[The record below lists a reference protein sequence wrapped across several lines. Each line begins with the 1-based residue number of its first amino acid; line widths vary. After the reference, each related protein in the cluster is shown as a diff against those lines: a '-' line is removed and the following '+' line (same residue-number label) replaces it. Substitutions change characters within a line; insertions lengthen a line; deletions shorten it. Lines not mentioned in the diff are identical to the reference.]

1 VSSDLIRELEALGA
15 EVDWP
20 ATPAFARTEVSVPS
34 VSRETVG
41 TVPSV
46 SRRRLVL
53 AVALAVLL
61 AAAGALAATGVI
73 HFGGATIKRVDR
85 LPAANPVASMQLG
98 TPVRIAEA
106 RRLLPGLRLPR
117 RLENPDAAYQ
127 DPRAV
132 SFVYLDAQRRPRAIL
147 AVLREGPELLQK
159 LVGVSTQIRRVRVDG
174 APGLYV
180 AGTHV
185 VDFLY
190 GPGRRLSRPTVLWQR
205 DGLLYRLEAA
215 DALTLASAR

>member
-34 VSRETVG
+34 VRETVG
-41 TVPSV
+41 TDTTV

-53 AVALAVLL
+53 AVALVVLL

-73 HFGGATIKRVDR
+73 HFGGATIKRVDQ
-85 LPAANPVASMQLG
+85 LPPADPVASMHLG
-98 TPVRIAEA
+98 TPVRIPEA
-106 RRLLPGLRLPR
+106 RRLVPGLRLPP
-117 RLENPDAAYQ
+117 RLANPDAAYQ
-127 DPRAV
+127 DPRGI
-132 SFVYLDAQRRPRAIL
+132 SFVYLDAQRRPHAIL
-147 AVLREGPELLQK
+147 AVLAEGPELLQK
-159 LVGVSTQIRRVRVDG
+159 LVGMNTQIRRVRVGG
-174 APGLYV
+174 APGLYI

-185 VDFLY
+185 VDFVY
-190 GPGRRLSRPTVLWQR
+190 GPGRRLSRPTVLWAR
-205 DGLLYRLEAA
+205 GGRLYRLEAA

>member
-1 VSSDLIRELEALGA
+1 MNSDLIRELERLGA

-20 ATPAFARTEVSVPS
+20 TTPRFATEVPVTSVA
-34 VSRETVG
+34 R
-41 TVPSV
+41 
-46 SRRRLVL
+46 RRRLVV

-73 HFGGATIKRVDR
+73 HFGGATIKRVDT
-85 LPAANPVASMQLG
+85 LPPANPVASMQLG
-98 TPVRIAEA
+98 TPIRIPEA
-106 RRLLPGLRLPR
+106 RVLLPGLRLPP
-117 RLENPDAAYQ
+117 RLEQPDAAYQ
-127 DPRAV
+127 DPRGI
-132 SFVYLDAQRRPRAIL
+132 SFVYLGADKRPRAIL

-159 LVGVSTQIRRVRVDG
+159 LVSLSTQIRRVRVEG
-174 APGLYV
+174 APGIYV

-205 DGLLYRLEAA
+205 GGLLYRLEAT
-215 DALTLASAR
+215 DALALASAG